1 VAVVD
6 PHSRDAFRRDLR
18 LATHAVH
25 SRVVPDRLAAQNRH
39 WQLWVSFCHQHGLDP
54 TLRSTSSD
62 FDAVPF
68 LQVFAQRYRS
78 GAIAPSRRPV
88 RARTVED
95 AVRAVAQ
102 ALAAVGSPDPRLDS
116 FGHLDFRL
124 TSLWRAWKRTDP
136 PPTRVKPIPVQVLRQ
151 LVDHTR
157 HLADPMMMA
166 VSDMVILAFFF
177 LLRPGE
183 YTGTSSNTT
192 PFSLRDIQLFLG
204 RVRVPLLTCS
214 VPTLEATTF
223 GTLEFTTQKNG
234 VRGEVIGLGATSSF
248 FCPVKALQRRVLH
261 LRSHQAPPSTP
272 IASYFLDG
280 QWFRI
285 SPPHITDALRAT
297 VSTFDSSQLGF
308 LPSDVSA
315 RSLRAAGAMAL
326 LCAQVDTDIIRLIG
340 RWRSDKML
348 RYLHVQAEPVMRGFA
363 PRMLAAE
370 FTLLPNSTVPMH

>member
-1 VAVVD
+1 VAAVD
-6 PHSRDAFRRDLR
+6 SQSRDAFRRDLR
-18 LATHAVH
+18 LATQAVH
-25 SRVVPDRLAAQNRH
+25 ARVVPDRLAAQGRH
-39 WQLWVSFCHQHGLDP
+39 WKLWVSFCRQHGLDP
-54 TLRSTSSD
+54 TLQNASPD
-62 FDAVPF
+62 FDAVPY

-78 GAIAPSRRPV
+78 GDIAPSCRPV

-95 AVRAVAQ
+95 AVRAIAQ
-102 ALAAVGSPDPRLDS
+102 ALAAVGSPDPRLNS
-116 FGHLDFRL
+116 FGQLDFRL
-124 TSLWRAWKRTDP
+124 TSLWRAWKRSDP
-136 PPTRVKPIPVQVLRQ
+136 PPTRVKPIPVQVLRL
-151 LVDHTR
+151 LVDNTR
-157 HLADPMMMA
+157 HLGDPMMMS
-166 VSDMVILAFFF
+166 VSDMIILAFFF

-192 PFSLRDIQLFLG
+192 PFTLRDVQLFHG
-204 RVRVPLLTCS
+204 RQRVPLLTCS
-214 VPTLEATTF
+214 GPTLEATTF

-234 VRGEVIGLGATSSF
+234 VKGEVIGLGTTSSF

-261 LRSHQAPPSTP
+261 LRSHGAPPSTP

-280 QWFRI
+280 HWFRV
-285 SPPHITDALRAT
+285 SPSQITDALRAT
-297 VSTFDSSQLGF
+297 VALCDSNQLGF

-326 LCAQVDTDIIRLIG
+326 LCAEVDTDIIRLIG
-340 RWRSDKML
+340 RWRSDEML